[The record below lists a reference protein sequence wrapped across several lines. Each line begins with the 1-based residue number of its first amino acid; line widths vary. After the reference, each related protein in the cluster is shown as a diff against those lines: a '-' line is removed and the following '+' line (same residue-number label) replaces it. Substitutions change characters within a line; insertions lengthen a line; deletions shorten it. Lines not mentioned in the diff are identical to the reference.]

1 MEKNDNSLKDE
12 ITKLKCDK
20 AGHKLLVCFIC
31 IAKDCKSRFLCPKC
45 LILEADHNKL
55 HNTFFKEIST
65 FFNEFDKKKDIN
77 LALVE
82 DDATELKKKKQEV
95 QKALKEFEFKRLTI
109 EKNLSELSSKF
120 LTECESTLFSAFK
133 NFRNSF
139 DGCIKKFLA
148 QKIQSFK
155 HYDEELEEELIRFEV
170 NTNKINVKDAF
181 MRSNSIGNNKKDDL
195 KKDNKKLQNKKSLTQ
210 EEYLHSLIENL
221 IFSGEGKKRCNDF
234 FNNELENNKNLSK
247 TTLVFIISLF
257 LQYRSSSK
265 L

>member
-1 MEKNDNSLKDE
+1 MKN
-12 ITKLKCDK
+12 
-20 AGHKLLVCFIC
+20 
-31 IAKDCKSRFLCPKC
+31 
-45 LILEADHNKL
+45 
-55 HNTFFKEIST
+55 
-65 FFNEFDKKKDIN
+65 
-77 LALVE
+77 
-82 DDATELKKKKQEV
+82 
-95 QKALKEFEFKRLTI
+95 
-109 EKNLSELSSKF
+109 
-120 LTECESTLFSAFK
+120 
-133 NFRNSF
+133 
-139 DGCIKKFLA
+139 
-148 QKIQSFK
+148 
-155 HYDEELEEELIRFEV
+155 Y
-170 NTNKINVKDAF
+170 KINVKDAF